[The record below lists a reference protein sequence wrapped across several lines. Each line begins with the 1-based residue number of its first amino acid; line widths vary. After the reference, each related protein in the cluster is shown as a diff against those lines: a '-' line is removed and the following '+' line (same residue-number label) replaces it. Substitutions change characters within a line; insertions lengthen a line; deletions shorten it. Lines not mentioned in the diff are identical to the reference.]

1 MAERDNPTLAD
12 LCRLLHRNISTN
24 THVAKPGTVLSFDWT
39 PRPRARIQI
48 GHKMRTRSGE
58 TFEVPPIANVP
69 VLFMSWG
76 PLTMRAAL
84 KRGDGVLCIVMD
96 RAFTQWLVQGGRV
109 PEPESGRQHALND
122 IVAIPML
129 RPTASEPKVQPAGD
143 ELYIGD
149 DLGLNY
155 IKVNA
160 QTQAIEI
167 NTTSLVEIK
176 SQGPVNVESPS
187 VTLGNIGSP
196 SSIARIG
203 DQVVIPSGSSAGTYP
218 IVPGVAFGGTPSAH
232 TTRG

>member
-12 LCRLLHRNISTN
+12 LCRLLARNISTN
-24 THVAKPGTVLSFDWT
+24 THVAKPGTVLSFEWL

-58 TFEVPPIANVP
+58 TFDVPPVSNVP

-129 RPTASEPKVQPAGD
+129 RPTATEPKVQPESD

-149 DLGLNY
+149 DKGTNFVKINARTQSIEVLG
-155 IKVNA
+155 VS
-160 QTQAIEI
+160 QVT
-167 NTTSLVEIK
+167 VK
-176 SQGPVNVESPS
+176 STGPVNIDSPAVTVGS
-187 VTLGNIGSP
+187 VGATAP
-196 SSIARIG
+196 IARIG
-203 DQVVIPSGSSAGTYP
+203 DQVVVASGSSAGTYP

-232 TTRG
+232 TVKG